1 MKRLLCGLI
10 ISLLFTNLISASA
23 INIQSNSISSPSAS
37 ERAPLQEVL
46 STLES
51 EFSNAE
57 VHVEGGVINVFLPV
71 SNSANIAS
79 SSYDLVDRNGGT
91 WDDFKPPFGTPT
103 TSTFPYAC
111 IYLPKEKAAGVYFA
125 MTKTGLIEFVVG
137 LVSDGIS
144 YDKIAEAVKNKFKI
158 DLHPLAAALISIWN
172 TYEFFDWL
180 DLQSFE
186 NAYDGKNPVRMMLA
200 TNQGWPLNVYSK
212 WDGVNVNPHPYSS
225 WKPVWNSGVYVY

>member
-46 STLES
+46 STIAS
-51 EFSNAE
+51 EFPNAE
-57 VHVEGGVINVFLPV
+57 IHVEGGVINVFLPV

-91 WDDFKPPFGTPT
+91 WDDFKPPFGTTT

-111 IYLPKEKAAGVYFA
+111 IYLPKEEAAGVWYA
-125 MTKTGLIEFVVG
+125 MTETGLIDFIIEKS
-137 LVSDGIS
+137 SDF
-144 YDKIAEAVKNKFKI
+144 IALDEIVKAVKNKFKL
-158 DLHPLAAALISIWN
+158 DLSPAGVAIIIAYH
-172 TYEFFDWL
+172 TYSFFDWL
-180 DLQSFE
+180 DKNNYG

-200 TNQGWPLNVYSK
+200 TNEGWPLNVYSK